1 MFSLV
6 ISNSRLEAAVQLI
19 TVVLIFVFVLAL
31 TYFST
36 RFVGN
41 YKKQQMVGSNIK
53 VLETLSVSNSKY
65 LQIIQIG
72 KKCFAIAV
80 CKDTITYLC
89 ELNGEDLVYNNTS
102 TESYSDSFKA
112 ILDKLKKDKPKD

>member
-1 MFSLV
+1 MV
-6 ISNSRLEAAVQLI
+6 ISNSRLEAAVQFI
-19 TVVLIFVFVLAL
+19 TIILIFVFVLAL

-41 YKKQQMVGSNIK
+41 YKKKQFVGSNIK
-53 VLETLSVSNSKY
+53 VLETLNVSNSKY